1 MNVKKAKIAAMV
13 AAIAAAVLMLL
24 FLKTVQDGQPKYV
37 AVLEA
42 AQQINKGDAMN
53 SVNFTQANVEETSVA
68 PGAVLASDVES
79 IKNMYAAADIYAGE
93 QITRQRLTSEQPSAD
108 DIEDGASLADSIPD
122 GMRTFT
128 MTVSQPT
135 QSASNMIRPG
145 DTVDLLAYYTD
156 AEEKTTTGAQATKEK
171 YVADA
176 LTVAAVD
183 QYTESQEKAAQQAA
197 QANNA
202 NNAGMGAAGTQG
214 AGTQGTGTDGTA
226 QGGTQ
231 SSSSSQTDASQGG
244 QGAQAQTSSGTD
256 SSIEQVTSYAT
267 VTLIVTPDQVK
278 QLNYLQN
285 YGATLTLTL
294 RGKDD
299 KANADHGEFKF
310 EGVSGL

>member
-1 MNVKKAKIAAMV
+1 MNVKKAKIVAIV

-108 DIEDGASLADSIPD
+108 DIEDGTSLADSIPD

-145 DTVDLLAYYTD
+145 DTIDLLAYYTD
-156 AEEKTTTGAQATKEK
+156 LTGQATKEK

-202 NNAGMGAAGTQG
+202 NSAGMGVAGAQG
-214 AGTQGTGTDGTA
+214 TGTQGTGADGTA

-231 SSSSSQTDASQGG
+231 SSSSQADASQGG
-244 QGAQAQTSSGTD
+244 QSGQTQSTSGT
-256 SSIEQVTSYAT
+256 ENNTTQATSYAT
-267 VTLIVTPDQVK
+267 VTLIVTPDQAK

>member
-1 MNVKKAKIAAMV
+1 MNAKKAKIVAV
-13 AAIAAAVLMLL
+13 IAAIAAAGLVA
-24 FLKTVQDGQPKYV
+24 FFIKTVQDNQPKYV

-42 AQQINKGDAMN
+42 AQQIQKGNSMN
-53 SVNFTQANVEETSVA
+53 SVSLTQAEIEETSVA
-68 PGAVLASDVES
+68 PDAVLAADVES
-79 IKNMYAAADIYAGE
+79 IKNMYAASDIYAGE
-93 QITRQRLTSEQPSAD
+93 QITRQRLTTEQPSAD
-108 DIEDGASLADSIPD
+108 DTEDGASLADSIPD

-156 AEEKTTTGAQATKEK
+156 SSEQAAQGGQATKEK
-171 YVADA
+171 YIADA

-183 QYTESQEKAAQQAA
+183 QFTQQQEKAAQAQSSGENGNGYSAA
-197 QANNA
+197 
-202 NNAGMGAAGTQG
+202 T
-214 AGTQGTGTDGTA
+214 GTQGTNTQTGATQESDA
-226 QGGTQ
+226 Q
-231 SSSSSQTDASQGG
+231 SSSVSQTNNG
-244 QGAQAQTSSGTD
+244 QSGQTQSTSNAENSTTQA
-256 SSIEQVTSYAT
+256 TSYAT
-267 VTLIVTPDQVK
+267 VTLIVTPDQAK

-299 KANADHGEFKF
+299 KTNADHSEFKF

>member
-1 MNVKKAKIAAMV
+1 MNVKKAKVIAIIAAV
-13 AAIAAAVLMLL
+13 AAAGLMLL
-24 FLKTVQDGQPKYV
+24 FIKTVQDGQLKYV

-42 AQQINKGDAMN
+42 AQQVNKGDAMN
-53 SVNFTQANVEETSVA
+53 SVNFTQANIEETSVA
-68 PGAVLASDVES
+68 PGAVFASDVES

-93 QITRQRLTSEQPSAD
+93 QITRQRLTNEQPSAD
-108 DIEDGASLADSIPD
+108 DIEDSASLADSIPD

-135 QSASNMIRPG
+135 QSASNMVRPG
-145 DTVDLLAYYTD
+145 DTVDILAYYTD
-156 AEEKTTTGAQATKEK
+156 AEEKSTTDAQETKEK

-197 QANNA
+197 QANNTD
-202 NNAGMGAAGTQG
+202 MGAAETQESD
-214 AGTQGTGTDGTA
+214 TQGTGTDGTA
-226 QGGTQ
+226 QSGTQ
-231 SSSSSQTDASQGG
+231 SSSASQTDASQSG
-244 QGAQAQTSSGTD
+244 QGAQAQDTSGTG
-256 SSIEQVTSYAT
+256 SSTAQITSYAT
-267 VTLIVTPDQVK
+267 VTMIVTPDQAK

-299 KANADHGEFKF
+299 KADADHGEFKF

>member
-1 MNVKKAKIAAMV
+1 MNVKKAKIVAIV

-156 AEEKTTTGAQATKEK
+156 LTGQATKEK

-202 NNAGMGAAGTQG
+202 NSAGMGVAGAQG
-214 AGTQGTGTDGTA
+214 AGTQGTGADGTA

-231 SSSSSQTDASQGG
+231 SSSSQADASQGG
-244 QGAQAQTSSGTD
+244 QSGQSGQTQSTSGTEN
-256 SSIEQVTSYAT
+256 STTQATSYAT
-267 VTLIVTPDQVK
+267 VTLIVTPDQAK

>member
-1 MNVKKAKIAAMV
+1 MNAKKAKIVAV
-13 AAIAAAVLMLL
+13 IAAIAAAGLVA
-24 FLKTVQDGQPKYV
+24 FFIKTVQDNQPKYV

-42 AQQINKGDAMN
+42 AQQIQKGDAMN
-53 SVNFTQANVEETSVA
+53 SVSFTQAEIEETSVA
-68 PGAVLASDVES
+68 PGAVLAADVES
-79 IKNMYAAADIYAGE
+79 IKNMYAASDIYAGE
-93 QITRQRLTSEQPSAD
+93 QITRQRLTTEQPSAD
-108 DIEDGASLADSIPD
+108 DTEDGASLADSIPD

-156 AEEKTTTGAQATKEK
+156 QTEQNQQNQQQVTKEK

-183 QYTESQEKAAQQAA
+183 QFTQQQEKAAQA
-197 QANNA
+197 QSSGENENGNSAV
-202 NNAGMGAAGTQG
+202 T
-214 AGTQGTGTDGTA
+214 GTQGTNTQTGAA
-226 QGGTQ
+226 QGSDTQ
-231 SSSSSQTDASQGG
+231 STSASQTNDSQSSQTQSTSDTENSAT
-244 QGAQAQTSSGTD
+244 QA
-256 SSIEQVTSYAT
+256 TSYAT
-267 VTLIVTPDQVK
+267 VTLIVTPDQAK

-299 KANADHGEFKF
+299 KANADHSEFKF

>member
-1 MNVKKAKIAAMV
+1 MNVKKAKIVAIIAAV
-13 AAIAAAVLMLL
+13 AAAVLMLL

-42 AQQINKGDAMN
+42 AQQIKKGDAMN

-93 QITRQRLTSEQPSAD
+93 QITRQRLTNEQPAAD
-108 DIEDGASLADSIPD
+108 DIEDDASLADSIPD

-156 AEEKTTTGAQATKEK
+156 AAEQSATGAQATKEK

-183 QYTESQEKAAQQAA
+183 QYTESQEKTAQQAS
-197 QANNA
+197 QA

-214 AGTQGTGTDGTA
+214 AGTQGTGADDTA

-231 SSSSSQTDASQGG
+231 SSSASQADASQGG
-244 QGAQAQTSSGTD
+244 QSAQAQSSYGTD
-256 SSIEQVTSYAT
+256 SSTAQVTSYAT
-267 VTLIVTPDQVK
+267 VTLIVTPDQAK

-299 KANADHGEFKF
+299 KANAGHGEFKF

>member
-1 MNVKKAKIAAMV
+1 MNVKKAKIAAIV

-42 AQQINKGDAMN
+42 AQQINKGEAMN
-53 SVNFTQANVEETSVA
+53 SVNFTQANIEETSVA

-108 DIEDGASLADSIPD
+108 DIEDSASLADSIPD

-156 AEEKTTTGAQATKEK
+156 TTEQSATGAQATKEK

-214 AGTQGTGTDGTA
+214 AGTDGTA
-226 QGGTQ
+226 QGSTQ
-231 SSSSSQTDASQGG
+231 SSSASQADGS
-244 QGAQAQTSSGTD
+244 QGAQAQDYAGTD
-256 SSIEQVTSYAT
+256 SSTVQVTSYAT